1 LTTYDLAI
9 IGGGILGLATGREF
23 LRREPSARVV
33 ILEKEHQLALH
44 QTGRNSGV
52 IHSGIYYTP
61 GSAKARFCVAGARSM
76 VEYCDEHA
84 IAYSRLG
91 KLIVA
96 TGEEELPRLEE
107 LRRRAAANGVD
118 GVVRLDQA
126 GIRECE
132 PHVRGIAALHV
143 PSTAIVDFRVVAS
156 TLAADLVRAGAEM
169 RLGSKVLAIRA
180 QAAHVEVRTSTETI
194 ESGQVIACAGIG
206 SDPIA
211 RQIGGSDA
219 IRIVPFR
226 GDYYRLAPARRD
238 LVRGLVY
245 PVPDPRFPFLGVHF
259 TPRIDGDVWLGPNA
273 VLALGT
279 EAYRRRDIDL
289 AQTMTFVGYAGFRKM
304 AVRYW
309 RTGLAEVLR
318 DYSKRLFLGA
328 LRRYMPDLRGSDLL
342 PGPSGIR
349 AQAIGSDGKMVDD
362 FWFETLPRVLV
373 VRNAPSPAATA
384 SLALAREIVDRAQ
397 AAKPD

>member
-1 LTTYDLAI
+1 MTTYDLAI
-9 IGGGILGLATGREF
+9 VGGGILGLATGREF
-23 LRREPSARVV
+23 LRRDPSARVA
-33 ILEKEHQLALH
+33 ILEKEDQLALH

-61 GSAKARFCVAGARSM
+61 GSAKARFCVAGASSM
-76 VEYCDEHA
+76 IEYCEEHA
-84 IAYSRLG
+84 IPYSRVG

-96 TGEEELPRLEE
+96 IAEEELPRLEE
-107 LRRRAAANGVD
+107 LRRRGAANGVD
-118 GVVRLDQA
+118 GVTRLDPA

-156 TLAADLVRAGAEM
+156 ALASDLARAGAEI
-169 RLGSKVLAIRA
+169 RLRSEVLAIRA
-180 QAAHVEVRTSTETI
+180 QPAHVEVRTGSETI
-194 ESGQVIACAGIG
+194 ECGQVIACAGIG
-206 SDPIA
+206 SDRIA

-226 GDYYRLAPARRD
+226 GDYYRLAPARRA

-259 TPRIDGDVWLGPNA
+259 TPRIDGEVWLGPNA

-289 AQTMTFVGYAGFRKM
+289 AQALTFVGYAGFRKM

-309 RTGLAEVLR
+309 RTGLAEIFR

-349 AQAIGSDGKMVDD
+349 AQAIGSDGTMLDD

-397 AAKPD
+397 AARPD